1 MSDATAEHATVTPP
15 PPPSP
20 AERRERRDR
29 RKNGEPGRR
38 GRRLTFRIRFPRL
51 ARDLSAIVILIAAIA
66 AIVSHVRPIYSGT
79 RPLAQQ
85 ISQRMPG
92 SAVVGA
98 MKHDST
104 DEERAVSAPGFEPD
118 RKAFASDLIHTGRVD
133 SARADSIA
141 YYAVRE
147 AYIRGIPPAVI
158 FGVMLTENAVFASN
172 ATSNVGAVG
181 LMQVYPKVWLKEL
194 SKRFGKDL
202 TTDSTNLKYGTF
214 ILSQYINPKGKAA
227 QPGDVSK
234 GLLRYNGCVRGTNT
248 PHCTTYPSK
257 VKTYVEREG
266 ESLCGDKSF
275 YDCIAKPF
283 MIGLL
288 GKAPAAGA
296 GGGGD

>member
-1 MSDATAEHATVTPP
+1 MSDATAEHATETPP
-15 PPPSP
+15 AVAP
-20 AERRERRDR
+20 AASQRRERRDR
-29 RKNGEPGRR
+29 RSTAEPGRR
-38 GRRLTFRIRFPRL
+38 GRRRTFRIRFPRL
-51 ARDLSAIVILIAAIA
+51 ARDLSAIVILIGAIA
-66 AIVSHVRPIYSGT
+66 AIVSHVRPIYSGKA
-79 RPLAQQ
+79 PLAQQ
-85 ISQRMPG
+85 LTQRMPG
-92 SAVVGA
+92 SAVVGE

-104 DEERAVSAPGFEPD
+104 DEERAVSAPGFEKD
-118 RKAFASDLIHTGRVD
+118 RRAFASDLVHTGRVD

-158 FGVMLTENAVFASN
+158 FGVMLTENAVFVSN

-194 SKRFGKDL
+194 SKKFGKDL

-214 ILSQYINPKGKAA
+214 ILSRYINPKGNAA
-227 QPGDVSK
+227 VPGDVNK

-248 PHCTTYPSK
+248 PHCSNYPSK

-275 YDCIAKPF
+275 YECIAKPF

-288 GKAPAAGA
+288 GKAPPE
-296 GGGGD
+296 GGS